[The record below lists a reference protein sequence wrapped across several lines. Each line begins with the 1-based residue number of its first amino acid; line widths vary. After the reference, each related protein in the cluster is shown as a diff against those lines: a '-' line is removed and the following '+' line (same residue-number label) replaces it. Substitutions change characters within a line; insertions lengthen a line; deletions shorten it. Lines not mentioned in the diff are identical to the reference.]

1 LANPTNELTIRRQMK
16 NKDTSAKKVAIVTG
30 SAAGIGYEIAIHLA
44 KNGFRTYASM
54 RNLQKANGITEMA
67 KNENLPLSLIQLDVT
82 DDISIT
88 KAIDTVINESGR
100 IDVLVNN
107 AGYGLIGSIEDMS
120 VEELKAQYETNVFGT
135 FRVTKAVLPYM
146 RKEHGGSII
155 NISSIAGRIA
165 LPLYSAY
172 VSTKFAIEGLSESM
186 AYELEPFGIKV
197 AIIEPGAIKTNFR
210 REQAAKGSS
219 EDSPYSSMMQSPS
232 KAIEKML
239 KHRLYPEEVAKTVI
253 QAIENPKPKLRY
265 IVGKDAEELIEL
277 RRKTSDEEFFH
288 IVGQNILKKE
298 EQEFPQNRSQVAA
311 EEQFRIKKVV
321 VDGERTAI

>member
-16 NKDTSAKKVAIVTG
+16 NKDTSANKVAIVTG
-30 SAAGIGYEIAIHLA
+30 SATGIGYETAVHLA
-44 KNGFRTYASM
+44 KNGFHTYATM

-67 KNENLPLSLIQLDVT
+67 KTENLPLSLIQLDVT
-82 DDISIT
+82 DDISVT

-107 AGYGLIGSIEDMS
+107 AGYGLVGSVEDMS
-120 VEELKAQYETNVFGT
+120 IEEMKAQYETNVFGV
-135 FRVTKAVLPYM
+135 FRVTKAVLPHM
-146 RKEHGGSII
+146 RKQHGGSIV

-172 VSTKFAIEGLSESM
+172 VSTKFAVEGLSESM

-239 KHRLYPEEVAKTVI
+239 KHRLYPEEVAKTII

-277 RRKTSDEEFFH
+277 RRKSSDKDFFH
-288 IVGQNILKKE
+288 MVGQNILKKE
-298 EQEFPQNRSQVAA
+298 EQEFPFPQNRDQVAA
-311 EEQFRIKKVV
+311 QERFRINI

>member
-1 LANPTNELTIRRQMK
+1 MK
-16 NKDTSAKKVAIVTG
+16 NNNNMSTNKVVIVTG
-30 SAAGIGYEIAIHLA
+30 SATGIGYEIAIHLA
-44 KNGFRTYASM
+44 RNGFRTYASM

-67 KNENLPLSLIQLDVT
+67 KNENLPLTLIQLDVT
-82 DDISIT
+82 DNISIT

-107 AGYGLIGSIEDMS
+107 AGYGLVGSIEDMS
-120 VEELKAQYETNVFGT
+120 VEELKAQYETNVFGV
-135 FRVTKAVLPYM
+135 FRVTKAVLPHM
-146 RKEHGGSII
+146 RKQHSGSII

-172 VSTKFAIEGLSESM
+172 VGTKFAIEGLSESM

-197 AIIEPGAIKTNFR
+197 VIIEPGAIKTNFR

-277 RRKTSDEEFFH
+277 RRTSTDEEFFR
-288 IVGQNILKKE
+288 IVGQNNLKKE
-298 EQEFPQNRSQVAA
+298 VFPQNIDQVSAA
-311 EEQFRIKKVV
+311 QEQLRIKKAV
-321 VDGERTAI
+321 VDGAI